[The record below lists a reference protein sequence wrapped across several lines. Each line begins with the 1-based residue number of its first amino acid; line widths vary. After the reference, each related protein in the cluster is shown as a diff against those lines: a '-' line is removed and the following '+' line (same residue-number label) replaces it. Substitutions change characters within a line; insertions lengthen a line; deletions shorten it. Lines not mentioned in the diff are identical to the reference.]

1 MDAPLALIPPILGA
15 LVAGGAIGF
24 EREYRAR
31 PAGLRTHMLVAL
43 ASALL
48 MLGAVHQI
56 TWLQDAPPAVVR
68 IDPVRM
74 AHGILTGVGFLC
86 GGVIFQ
92 QGASVHGL
100 TTAASLW
107 TTSAIG
113 TLFGVGLYE
122 LAIGGTVLSLL
133 VLSLARWL
141 DTHMPQKNYAEIVV
155 RSRREAVIDEAEL
168 RRLTATFGLKGA
180 RLDQRLVQ
188 GGIAFEL
195 AGPFSGQGT
204 LRLDALSERLRADA
218 RVVEFD
224 IRPRKD

>member
-1 MDAPLALIPPILGA
+1 MDTPLQLALPILGA

-48 MLGAVHQI
+48 MLAAVHQI
-56 TWLQDAPPAVVR
+56 HWLEDAPNEVVR

-92 QGASVHGL
+92 QGFSVHGL

-107 TTSAIG
+107 ITSAIG

-122 LAIGGTVLSLL
+122 LALAGTVLSLI
-133 VLSLARWL
+133 VLSGARWL
-141 DTHMPQKNYAEIVV
+141 DRHLPQKNFAEISV
-155 RSRREAVIDEAEL
+155 RSRREAVIDESEL
-168 RRLTATFGLKGA
+168 RRLMKAFDLEGE
-180 RLDQRLVQ
+180 RLCQSMTQ
-188 GGIAFEL
+188 GGAVFEL
-195 AGPFSGQGT
+195 SGPFSGRGT
-204 LRLDALSERLRADA
+204 LRLDALSEALRADP
-218 RVVEFD
+218 RVLEFD
-224 IRPRKD
+224 IQPRKD